1 MARPLVS
8 IVTANLNGR
17 HHLEAFLGSVTSQDF
32 PAEEIEV
39 IVVDNGSSDG
49 SLDLLTGAFPTVKL
63 IENSANVGFARANN
77 QGAEVARGR
86 YLALLN
92 NDIRLESDWVARM
105 VERRERA
112 TPETVCVASRILS
125 WDGSTVDFIDG
136 GMAFNGRGFQVDFGV
151 PSTSPEGTAY
161 PDELLFACGAAML
174 IDRDVYLA
182 VGGFDEDYFAYFEDV
197 DLGWRLWVLGY
208 RVVFCPDAVAYHRR
222 NASQPERHRQTFLL
236 ERNALF
242 SVFKNYDDASLA
254 AFLPASLLL
263 TFKRA
268 EGWSGIDRANLASGT
283 HAPAAPPPGARW
295 RELLGRVRRRTAR
308 VVEGHPAGSFPVR
321 REAYATVAAAADF
334 LEQLPSLMEKR
345 QRIQT
350 ARKRPD
356 SEVVPLFRA
365 PFRLGNWPSGN
376 DGGYAALEALGVV
389 DHLDSLL
396 GDAKPAPARE
406 PTALA

>member
-17 HHLEAFLGSVTSQDF
+17 QHLESFLSSVASQDF
-32 PAEEIEV
+32 PTDELEV

-49 SLDLLTGAFPTVKL
+49 SLELLTRAFPAVKL
-63 IENSANVGFARANN
+63 VENSSNLGFARANN
-77 QGAEVARGR
+77 QGAEVAQGR

-92 NDIRLESDWVARM
+92 NDIRLEPDWVSRIVA
-105 VERRERA
+105 RREQA
-112 TPETVCVASRILS
+112 TQATVCIASRILS

-151 PSTSPEGTAY
+151 PSTSPEGTTY
-161 PDELLFACGAAML
+161 PDELLFGCGAAML
-174 IDRDVYLA
+174 IDRDVYLK
-182 VGGFDEDYFAYFEDV
+182 VGGFDQDYFAYFEDV

-208 RVVFCPDAVAYHRR
+208 RVVFCPEAVAYHRR

-268 EGWSGIDRANLASGT
+268 EGWSGIDRAQLAPGYHASARSRDLHWRDRLRLVRTRAADVIQGRS
-283 HAPAAPPPGARW
+283 APAFA
-295 RELLGRVRRRTAR
+295 
-308 VVEGHPAGSFPVR
+308 VR
-321 REAYATVAAAADF
+321 REAYATVGAAADF
-334 LEQLPSLMEKR
+334 LEHLPSLVEKR
-345 QRIQT
+345 RRVQT
-350 ARKRPD
+350 ARKRSD
-356 SEVVPLFRA
+356 SQIVPLFRA
-365 PFRLGNWPSGN
+365 PLRLGNWPAGN

-389 DHLDSLL
+389 DHLESLL
-396 GDAKPAPARE
+396 GGPAKPARAPE
-406 PTALA
+406 TTTLA